1 MLRRWRAS
9 ELKEVMR
16 ETVTLEEEP
25 RTGEGGR
32 GGDVEMRLW
41 SNMGDEGSQSGVKG
55 GVPQ

>member
-32 GGDVEMRLW
+32 GGDVEMRPR
-41 SNMGDEGSQSGVKG
+41 SSMGDAGSQSGVKG
-55 GVPQ
+55 GAPQ

>member
-1 MLRRWRAS
+1 MWRAS

-32 GGDVEMRLW
+32 GGDVEMRPR
-41 SNMGDEGSQSGVKG
+41 SSMGDAGSQSGVKG
-55 GVPQ
+55 GAPQ